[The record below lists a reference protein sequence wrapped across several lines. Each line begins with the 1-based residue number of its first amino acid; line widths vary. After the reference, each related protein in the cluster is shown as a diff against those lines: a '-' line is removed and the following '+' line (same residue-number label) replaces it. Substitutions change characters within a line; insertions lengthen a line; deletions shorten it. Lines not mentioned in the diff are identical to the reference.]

1 MADTAE
7 RLHYIGETRLVEIK
21 QSAWEG
27 SAAHPERDGAKSE
40 TRGATEMLVDGHSG
54 HSRATVVGDGAPA
67 TAVVKMS
74 NQQGIKHHSIETKL
88 EQPNT
93 RTEVHRGALAT
104 ATRSRR

>member
-1 MADTAE
+1 MPYAGD
-7 RLHYIGETRLVEIK
+7 RRPVEIK

-27 SAAHPERDGAKSE
+27 SAAHPEHDGAESE
-40 TRGATEMLVDGHSG
+40 TGGAKKMLVDGHSG
-54 HSRATVVGDGAPA
+54 HSRATVVDGGAPA
-67 TAVVKMS
+67 TTVVKTS
-74 NQQGIKHHSIETKL
+74 NQHGIKHHSIETKL

>member
-1 MADTAE
+1 MPYAGD
-7 RLHYIGETRLVEIK
+7 RRPVEIK

-27 SAAHPERDGAKSE
+27 SAAHPERNGAKNK
-40 TRGATEMLVDGHSG
+40 TGGATEMLVDGHSG
-54 HSRATVVGDGAPA
+54 HSRVTVVGGGAPV
-67 TAVVKMS
+67 TAVVKTR